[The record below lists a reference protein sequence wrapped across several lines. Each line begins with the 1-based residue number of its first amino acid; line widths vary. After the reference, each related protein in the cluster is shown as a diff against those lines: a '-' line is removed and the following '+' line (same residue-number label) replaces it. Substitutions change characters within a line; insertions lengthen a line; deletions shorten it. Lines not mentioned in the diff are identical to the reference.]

1 MRDIMLRKKNEKEAS
16 KEEFIKILGT
26 GCRNC
31 NVLEANVRRA
41 LDEMGLDMGIGHVT
55 EIDRIVSYG
64 VMQTPS
70 LVFGEEVV
78 SVGKVLSVDEIKQ
91 LIERS
96 RRMFE

>member
-1 MRDIMLRKKNEKEAS
+1 MLRKKNEKEAS
-16 KEEFIKILGT
+16 KDGFIKILGT

-41 LDEMGLDMGIGHVT
+41 LDEMGLDKGIEHVT

-70 LVFGEEVV
+70 LVFGDEVV
-78 SVGKVLSVDEIKQ
+78 SVGKVLSVDEVKQ
-91 LIERS
+91 LIGKS
-96 RRMFE
+96 KGMFE